1 MFSED
6 STSSEA
12 RLVLGIAQ
20 GDREA
25 LSALYDRYSKVLY
38 SLAVHILNDP
48 QEADRILVEVF
59 VQIWEEAPS
68 FQGTSASAFGW
79 AVAMTRNR
87 SIHRLTARHP
97 RLLEFTVDGEVSYEE
112 GQLRKA
118 VTHEDHGFDESG
130 SVRTAV
136 DDIPQELRKPL
147 ELAFFCGLTHIQIAI
162 VLQQP
167 LAAIKSRIRCGVL
180 QLQANV
186 KTADFESLTRTCPIS
201 QSNSL

>member
-1 MFSED
+1 
-6 STSSEA
+6 
-12 RLVLGIAQ
+12 
-20 GDREA
+20 
-25 LSALYDRYSKVLY
+25 
-38 SLAVHILNDP
+38 
-48 QEADRILVEVF
+48 
-59 VQIWEEAPS
+59 
-68 FQGTSASAFGW
+68 
-79 AVAMTRNR
+79 MTRNR
-87 SIHRLTARHP
+87 SICRLIALRP
-97 RLLEFTVDGEVSYEE
+97 QLLTFPVEGEVSHEE
-112 GQLRKA
+112 ELLRTA
-118 VTHEDHGFDESG
+118 VIHEKPGFDESV